1 MNGNASLLNDP
12 CTSQVEAIWQELE
25 EKCGLIGVRVT
36 PLPHFTYQVVE
47 AYDQPR
53 LVQILQEIASQAKP
67 FTAQTTGLGLF
78 TGETPVIY
86 LPLVKNDLL
95 LHFHKVIWDR
105 TKESAHG
112 VSPYY
117 SPDLWIPHITLGYG
131 DVTNFNLGCAME
143 TLAFRELNWEITVDN
158 LTFIGQFEQNLNVNG
173 NCCTFRFGE

>member
-1 MNGNASLLNDP
+1 MNGIASLLNDP
-12 CTSQVEAIWQELE
+12 HKSQVESIWQELE
-25 EKCGLIGVRVT
+25 AKCGLIGVRVT

-47 AYDQPR
+47 AYDQPQ
-53 LVQILQEIASQAKP
+53 LVRIIREIAQKAMP
-67 FTAQTTGLGLF
+67 FTVYTTGVGLF
-78 TGETPVIY
+78 TGNTPVIY

-105 TKESAHG
+105 TIELAHG

-117 SPDLWIPHITLGYG
+117 SPELWIPHITLGYG

-143 TLAFRELNWEITVDN
+143 TLAFRELNWEIAVDN
-158 LTFIGQFEQNLNVNG
+158 LTFIGQGDQNLVING

>member
-1 MNGNASLLNDP
+1 MNGIASLLNDP
-12 CTSQVEAIWQELE
+12 WKSQVEAIWQELE
-25 EKCGLIGVRVT
+25 QKCGLIGVRVT

-47 AYDQPR
+47 AYDLPR
-53 LVQILQEIASQAKP
+53 LVQIVQKIARQTSS
-67 FTAQTTGLGLF
+67 FTVHTTGLGVF

-86 LPLVKNDLL
+86 LQLVKNDLL

-105 TKESAHG
+105 TKEIAHDAN
-112 VSPYY
+112 PFY

-158 LTFIGQFEQNLNVNG
+158 LTFIGEIDQQVNG